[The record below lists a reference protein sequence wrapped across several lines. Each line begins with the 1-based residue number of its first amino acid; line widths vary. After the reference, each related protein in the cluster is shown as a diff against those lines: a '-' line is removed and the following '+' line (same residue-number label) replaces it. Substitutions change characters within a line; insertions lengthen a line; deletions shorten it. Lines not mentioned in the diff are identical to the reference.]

1 MGVLCSS
8 SREIGALQWH
18 QGIYGRCVIS
28 SSLFCFLISWIIN
41 SSASV
46 IKTMASSFFFFFF
59 FVSQGFQSGFY
70 MSESAAAAAIFRSDL
85 MLGILNP
92 RKTNCLLSSS
102 RAGFF
107 LVVMIQG
114 ID

>member
-1 MGVLCSS
+1 
-8 SREIGALQWH
+8 
-18 QGIYGRCVIS
+18 
-28 SSLFCFLISWIIN
+28 
-41 SSASV
+41 
-46 IKTMASSFFFFFF
+46 
-59 FVSQGFQSGFY
+59 
-70 MSESAAAAAIFRSDL
+70 MSEAKAATAAIFRSDL

-92 RKTNCLLSSS
+92 RKTNYLFSSP

>member
-1 MGVLCSS
+1 MF
-8 SREIGALQWH
+8 E
-18 QGIYGRCVIS
+18 
-28 SSLFCFLISWIIN
+28 
-41 SSASV
+41 
-46 IKTMASSFFFFFF
+46 
-59 FVSQGFQSGFY
+59 
-70 MSESAAAAAIFRSDL
+70 AAAAAIFRSDL

-102 RAGFF
+102 RVGFF

>member
-1 MGVLCSS
+1 
-8 SREIGALQWH
+8 
-18 QGIYGRCVIS
+18 
-28 SSLFCFLISWIIN
+28 
-41 SSASV
+41 
-46 IKTMASSFFFFFF
+46 
-59 FVSQGFQSGFY
+59 
-70 MSESAAAAAIFRSDL
+70 